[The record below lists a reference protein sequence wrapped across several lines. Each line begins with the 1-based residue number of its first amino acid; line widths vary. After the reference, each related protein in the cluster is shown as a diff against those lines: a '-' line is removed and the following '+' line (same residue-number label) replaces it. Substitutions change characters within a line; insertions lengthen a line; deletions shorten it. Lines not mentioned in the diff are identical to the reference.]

1 MPDDECW
8 VMDSEEIT
16 ELKEKEILIKAEY
29 LSIDPYM
36 RGKMNDTISYTPPLK
51 IGEVMVGE
59 SVGRVI
65 ESKIKKICSRRFS
78 NSTPGLANL
87 YKN

>member
-36 RGKMNDTISYTPPLK
+36 RGKMNDTISYTPPPK
-51 IGEVMVGE
+51 NWR
-59 SVGRVI
+59 SNGR
-65 ESKIKKICSRRFS
+65 
-78 NSTPGLANL
+78 
-87 YKN
+87 

>member
-36 RGKMNDTISYTPPLK
+36 RGKMNDVHLVYTSTK
-51 IGEVMVGE
+51 NWR
-59 SVGRVI
+59 SNGR
-65 ESKIKKICSRRFS
+65 
-78 NSTPGLANL
+78 
-87 YKN
+87 